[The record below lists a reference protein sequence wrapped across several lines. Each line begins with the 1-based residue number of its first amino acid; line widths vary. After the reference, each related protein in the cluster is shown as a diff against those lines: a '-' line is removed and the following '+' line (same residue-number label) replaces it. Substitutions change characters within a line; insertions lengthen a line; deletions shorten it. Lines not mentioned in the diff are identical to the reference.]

1 MVALDAETGV
11 SYLMIQMMLI
21 MRETTQ
27 LLFEIAGRWPNALEY
42 LEKKVGG
49 VYRSISGVIC
59 HTILFQ

>member
-42 LEKKVGG
+42 LEKKEGG
-49 VYRSISGVIC
+49 GI
-59 HTILFQ
+59 